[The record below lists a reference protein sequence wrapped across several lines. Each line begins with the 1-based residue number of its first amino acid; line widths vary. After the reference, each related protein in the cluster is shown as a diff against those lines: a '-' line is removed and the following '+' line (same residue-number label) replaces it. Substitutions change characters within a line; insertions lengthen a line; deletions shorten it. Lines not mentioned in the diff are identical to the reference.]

1 MPGGLPFPVEK
12 FPRVHGRL
20 PPLIGRAFF
29 IFHLKRINTK
39 NKGSLQSESR
49 VPRFE
54 YGPKFR
60 RSFLCYFQYSRG
72 NAAIQIGNIYQPMTG
87 RRAAMSFLVKRKIR
101 DSRVY
106 RIRRGG
112 RAFPFFTEKQ
122 RKKDGLFRARLFYVC
137 SIFPQKPKESLPLTF
152 TGQESP
158 SLQYLI
164 CLQTHSFFIL

>member
-1 MPGGLPFPVEK
+1 MPGGLSFPAEK

-87 RRAAMSFLVKRKIR
+87 RRAAMSLLLKRKSESSGFTASGAAAER
-101 DSRVY
+101 FYSSLKKKTGFLWLV
-106 RIRRGG
+106 
-112 RAFPFFTEKQ
+112 FF
-122 RKKDGLFRARLFYVC
+122 VC
-137 SIFPQKPKESLPLTF
+137 SIFSQKPKESLPFTF